1 MDGVVP
7 TKTGTSNMFSRLVR
21 RFAGGGALALL
32 SSILPHP
39 IDAQAFSPPTIYRQ
53 TLDRPAPT
61 TVGTPRYFS
70 INSVMA
76 KIGRTQ
82 DETLVPYR
90 GSLQFFAETT
100 AQPTS
105 PPVMT
110 SETPFSDRG
119 LQLFGPLENGVGGK
133 WKSVRENWIVERLEI
148 GLCERSPERC
158 SVPVQI
164 FTKIFHDAVTL
175 EGLDRL
181 DYVNRRVNASV
192 SYRSDLHRYG
202 MDDVWSTP
210 LATLGQAGDCEDY
223 AIAKYFLLAASGQ
236 DERDMR
242 ILLVRD
248 TRVGEDHAVL
258 AVHLGGAWHVLDN
271 RWNKIEA
278 DFELSHY
285 GPIFSLSANG
295 ASAFAI
301 SEANSGATN
310 PDEFMPSSSELSN

>member
-1 MDGVVP
+1 
-7 TKTGTSNMFSRLVR
+7 MFSHMVR

-39 IDAQAFSPPTIYRQ
+39 IDAQAFSAPTIYRQ

-61 TVGTPRYFS
+61 TAETPRFFS

-90 GSLQFFAETT
+90 GRLQFFAETA

-105 PPVMT
+105 PHVMT
-110 SETPFSDRG
+110 SQTPFSDRG
-119 LQLFGPLENGVGGK
+119 LQLFGLLENDVGGK
-133 WKSVRENWIVERLEI
+133 WKSVRENWIIEKLEI
-148 GLCERSPERC
+148 ALCERGPERC

-164 FTKIFHDAVTL
+164 FTSIFHEAATL
-175 EGLDRL
+175 DGLARL
-181 DYVNRRVNASV
+181 DYINRRVNASV

-202 MDDVWSTP
+202 MGDVWSTP

-258 AVHLGGAWHVLDN
+258 VVRLDGAWHVLDN
-271 RWNKIEA
+271 RWNKI
-278 DFELSHY
+278 DVDVELNHY
-285 GPIFSLSANG
+285 DPMFSISALG
-295 ASAFAI
+295 ASVFAI
-301 SEANSGATN
+301 SAANAGATS
-310 PDEFMPSSSELSN
+310 PDDFLPSSSELSNITIY